1 MDLRRGGGLL
11 ATTSPAAAQG
21 LGLPCLLRCCLVHWA
36 GRLLPDAFHPS
47 PARVPAARVSP
58 ACSAARC
65 VLAGG
70 HHACA
75 LPPHAASITISSERV
90 DGCVLWLCPDVREA
104 VREGL
109 SLFMR
114 SAASGG

>member
-21 LGLPCLLRCCLVHWA
+21 LGLPCFLRCYLVHWA
-36 GRLLPDAFHPS
+36 GRSLPDAFHPS
-47 PARVPAARVSP
+47 PARVPAAR
-58 ACSAARC
+58 SAARC

-75 LPPHAASITISSERV
+75 LPPHPASIAISSERV

-114 SAASGG
+114 SASSGG